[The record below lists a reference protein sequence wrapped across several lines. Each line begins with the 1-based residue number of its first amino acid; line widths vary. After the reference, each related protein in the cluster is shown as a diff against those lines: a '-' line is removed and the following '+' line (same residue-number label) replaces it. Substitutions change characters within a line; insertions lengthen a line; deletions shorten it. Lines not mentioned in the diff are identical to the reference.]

1 MLVDEEEFCTDSI
14 DTSYGYAPTTFRR
27 KHLGGE
33 SEGEIHLEEKNCA
46 LYAEPDCSSFLQTK
60 LNPAPEKSFA
70 VETVIRAGCSA
81 DAVLLTEKLKTSP
94 SGLEGLLTKFS
105 EEDGARL
112 ATQLEKE
119 LTEEWCST
127 SLFGGLGT
135 DRAGLVVGGSLL
147 QTYDLLCNINLHLL
161 VIQREMLKHE
171 NKIRELCR
179 KDELS
184 ERSFTDGGNKKQLLR
199 LLHSLETTA
208 TSLRDRVA
216 SLNRTVMG
224 VPYGSTRSISR
235 TSYFGEYMDAK
246 AEGEW
251 WEVTELTKNGME
263 IGEQKIV

>member
-1 MLVDEEEFCTDSI
+1 
-14 DTSYGYAPTTFRR
+14 FRR
-27 KHLGGE
+27 KHPGGE
-33 SEGEIHLEEKNCA
+33 SKGEINLEENSCA
-46 LYAEPDCSSFLQTK
+46 LDAEPDCSSFLQTK

-70 VETVIRAGCSA
+70 VETVIRAGCST

-94 SGLEGLLTKFS
+94 SGLEGLLT
-105 EEDGARL
+105 
-112 ATQLEKE
+112 KE

-171 NKIRELCR
+171 NKIRELC
-179 KDELS
+179 KKNELS

-199 LLHSLETTA
+199 LLRSLETSA

-224 VPYGSTRSISR
+224 VPFGSTRSNSHI
-235 TSYFGEYMDAK
+235 SYFGC
-246 AEGEW
+246 
-251 WEVTELTKNGME
+251 LTCGLG
-263 IGEQKIV
+263 IIVGVMLYRRLFNRIPTDVNINSSAAPLESMYHNFL